1 VEDSMKPYDVGYGK
15 PPQRTQYRKGRSGN
29 PKGRP
34 KGTLNLATVLERTKR
49 EPVIIRVNGRPKKIT
64 KLQAAVTQVANKAA
78 TGDLKA
84 VQLLAALVRYM
95 EERATK
101 AGFSSSVPEEV
112 DERVVL
118 GILERM
124 GVANTEAEDDDNT
137 DNE

>member
-1 VEDSMKPYDVGYGK
+1 MKPYDVGYGK

-34 KGTLNLATVLERTKR
+34 KGTLNLATVLERTLR

-64 KLQAAVTQVANKAA
+64 KLQAAVTQVVNKAA
-78 TGDLKA
+78 SGDLKA
-84 VQLLAALVRYM
+84 VQLLAALVRYV

-101 AGFSSSVPEEV
+101 AGFSSSLPEEG
-112 DERVVL
+112 DKRVVL
-118 GILERM
+118 GILERL
-124 GVANTEAEDDDNT
+124 GVANTEAEDDDKT